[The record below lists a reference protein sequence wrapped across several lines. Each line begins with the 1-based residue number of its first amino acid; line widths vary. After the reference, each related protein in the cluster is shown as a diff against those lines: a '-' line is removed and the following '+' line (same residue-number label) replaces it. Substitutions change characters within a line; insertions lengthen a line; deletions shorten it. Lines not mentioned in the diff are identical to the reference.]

1 MAHGRDPVLATRRKL
16 KDRSGTPLA
25 GRPALLPVKGATRA
39 ALREKGIAKGARKT
53 RLEKGEDGTLCHL
66 RLDREN
72 VLRRTVAQ
80 ANRQSEVNITNNW
93 IQLRRDMNLRN
104 FNKNHAVTSWL
115 MVAVIVAS
123 SIVTLAMPVVVLVR
137 ALGLALMG
145 FSLIEVVVGA
155 IAARIVAK
163 YAAQLCISIADQI
176 ARG

>member
-1 MAHGRDPVLATRRKL
+1 M
-16 KDRSGTPLA
+16 
-25 GRPALLPVKGATRA
+25 
-39 ALREKGIAKGARKT
+39 
-53 RLEKGEDGTLCHL
+53 
-66 RLDREN
+66 
-72 VLRRTVAQ
+72 
-80 ANRQSEVNITNNW
+80 TNNW
-93 IQLRRDMNLRN
+93 IQLRRDMNLRE
-104 FNKNHAVTSWL
+104 FNKNHAVASWL

-123 SIVTLAMPVVVLVR
+123 SVVTLAMPVVVLVR